1 MGKKCPFCGI
11 EHDELLDEI
20 TDKATKIAE
29 EFTDKSFHK
38 IWGMGMGGLITMPM
52 DRKSLAKFMF
62 LTGAT
67 QMLTDH
73 LMNELDNKCK
83 NKD

>member
-11 EHDELLDEI
+11 EHDKVLDSI

-29 EFTDKSFHK
+29 EFTEGSFSK
-38 IWGMGMGGLITMPM
+38 IWGVGMGKIITMPM
-52 DRKSLAKFMF
+52 DKESLAKFMF

-67 QMLTDH
+67 QILTEH
-73 LMNELDNKCK
+73 LLDEHENTCK
-83 NKD
+83 DNH